1 MWCRLKDPK
10 KPNYCNQLQS
20 LIKIAEIKAYENIL
34 STASYSNLSGYCNNH
49 QQSHSYV
56 KGVSIINYAGL
67 MIISCGRRTAKFRQI
82 HKIPRNSQ
90 KHARYRNIFG
100 TYLSY
105 WCCSIAANLRIY
117 LETSK
122 QHPKTTR
129 RKLCCKKLGTS
140 HDIKSFAI
148 GSFLDVI
155 VVERANDYVF

>member
-1 MWCRLKDPK
+1 
-10 KPNYCNQLQS
+10 
-20 LIKIAEIKAYENIL
+20 
-34 STASYSNLSGYCNNH
+34 
-49 QQSHSYV
+49 
-56 KGVSIINYAGL
+56 

-148 GSFLDVI
+148 GSFLDGI
-155 VVERANDYVF
+155 VVERANDYLFLKKCKNSGQIIPKPINPSNRPYVFDSCSVKFTLKIPMKIPQNQLIFRKI